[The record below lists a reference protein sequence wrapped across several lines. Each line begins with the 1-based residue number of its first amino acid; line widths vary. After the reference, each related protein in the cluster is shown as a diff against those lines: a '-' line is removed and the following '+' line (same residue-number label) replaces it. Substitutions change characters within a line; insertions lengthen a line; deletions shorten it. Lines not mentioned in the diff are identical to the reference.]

1 MRNTVRYRPH
11 LRYLL
16 RVVLLVAPLLAL
28 WWTALLGP
36 LLGAL
41 RFSTEMVFRACI
53 PADFSAQVL
62 IEPDGNWFF
71 RIPVPQAIARR
82 DEIQRLFGRVSPA
95 SPYVKVRSM
104 RLAIPGTD
112 ASLFLVSLPFFWAI
126 VCAAGWTRRTWRALA
141 AGTGILLLTAV
152 ALMTFDVVRAFVV
165 TTRLTTGAFIAA
177 LLQSGDFVVRNV
189 IPYLAP
195 VLLALLLDANLRSL
209 IFSGRTAAQSAVPP
223 AARPAGAGGEARR
236 WPKAPARRSPLGS
249 R

>member
-1 MRNTVRYRPH
+1 MRYRPH

-16 RVVLLVAPLLAL
+16 RAVCLVAPLLAL
-28 WWTALLGP
+28 WWTVLLGP

-53 PADFSAQVL
+53 PAGPSARVL
-62 IEPDGNWFF
+62 IAPDGSWLF

-95 SPYVKVRSM
+95 SPYVKVRSLK
-104 RLAIPGTD
+104 LAIPRTD

-126 VCAAGWTRRTWRALA
+126 VSAAGWTRRTWRALA
-141 AGTGILLLTAV
+141 AGTGILLPAAV

-165 TTRLTTGAFIAA
+165 STHLATGGFLAS
-177 LLQSGDFVVRNV
+177 LLQSGDFIVRNV

-195 VLLALLLDANLRSL
+195 VPLALLLDANLRSL
-209 IFSGRTAAQSAVPP
+209 ILSGRIAAESA
-223 AARPAGAGGEARR
+223 ALPAGRPVRAGSTASR
-236 WPKAPARRSPLGS
+236 WPKAASRRSPLGS